1 MPELQGRCLCGQF
14 SYESSAAPLATMICH
29 CKNCQR
35 QGGAA
40 FSVNVVVPAD
50 AVTTKGALKSFLD
63 KADSGNTVERQFCAE
78 CGSPIF
84 SLLSANPGITRD
96 GLLLRMSD
104 EDWEEVLDT
113 NLKGAF
119 FCMRAVSKIMMRQRA
134 GLGEAAGRGCAF
146 SQESGLRQTK

>member
-50 AVTTKGALKSFLD
+50 AVTTKGDLKSFLD
-63 KADSGNTVERQFCAE
+63 KADSGNTVERQFCAD

-84 SLLSANPGITRD
+84 SRLSANPGIAIIKAGT
-96 GLLLRMSD
+96 
-104 EDWEEVLDT
+104 LDDT
-113 NLKGAF
+113 
-119 FCMRAVSKIMMRQRA
+119 
-134 GLGEAAGRGCAF
+134 
-146 SQESGLRQTK
+146 SGLQPSGEVWCDSAQAWVKPLVEGARFPKNPG

>member
-35 QGGAA
+35 QSGAA

-50 AVTTKGALKSFLD
+50 AVTTKGDLKTFLD
-63 KADSGNTVERQFCAE
+63 KGDSGNTVERQFCAA

-84 SLLSANPGITRD
+84 SRLSANPGIAIIKAGT
-96 GLLLRMSD
+96 
-104 EDWEEVLDT
+104 LDDT
-113 NLKGAF
+113 
-119 FCMRAVSKIMMRQRA
+119 
-134 GLGEAAGRGCAF
+134 
-146 SQESGLRQTK
+146 SGLQPSGEVWCDSAQAWVTPLVEGARFPKNPG